1 MWEFKYL
8 KKIPTFKYSMGNLY
22 LCICLHQSCS
32 TGLPSKWAHY
42 LSKASSTKCIITVG
56 RQLFVLRQFQECA
69 ENLFDT
75 WGEHHLCLY
84 FWWSWFELF
93 FRARLSSAES
103 ACALVVNPHLSSSCD
118 TCSFFCDV
126 MAHLMSAEVQEEL
139 LWWKWPTGIPRQI
152 PPGRWWWG
160 WTPQLLPAQS
170 NPALWRTPRALQAAL
185 LRSGQFWFF

>member
-1 MWEFKYL
+1 MSSVSKQSLEHEMYNYCWPAALRASAVSGMCWKL
-8 KKIPTFKYSMGNLY
+8 VWHLRRNL
-22 LCICLHQSCS
+22 
-32 TGLPSKWAHY
+32 
-42 LSKASSTKCIITVG
+42 
-56 RQLFVLRQFQECA
+56 
-69 ENLFDT
+69 
-75 WGEHHLCLY
+75 LCLY
-84 FWWSWFELF
+84 FWWSWSIRAVFSSSSELCWISMCTGGKPPP
-93 FRARLSSAES
+93 L
-103 ACALVVNPHLSSSCD
+103 LSSSCD

-185 LRSGQFWFF
+185 LRSGQFLFF